1 MTKTIK
7 VMLLDYEQINY
18 DCDNGFV
25 SDYELR
31 KRLTELKKTHSR
43 FMWLNDYS
51 NNIAKTSV
59 VNVYPYV
66 SGEFTP
72 LECHIKT

>member
-18 DCDNGFV
+18 DCDNSFV

-31 KRLTELKKTHSR
+31 KRLTELKQTHEK
-43 FMWLNDYS
+43 LCGL
-51 NNIAKTSV
+51 IITAT
-59 VNVYPYV
+59 
-66 SGEFTP
+66 
-72 LECHIKT
+72 I